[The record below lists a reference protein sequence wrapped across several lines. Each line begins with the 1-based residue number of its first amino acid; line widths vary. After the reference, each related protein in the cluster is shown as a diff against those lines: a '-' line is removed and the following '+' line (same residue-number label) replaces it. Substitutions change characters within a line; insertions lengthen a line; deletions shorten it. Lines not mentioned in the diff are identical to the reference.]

1 MGVLSDLTR
10 SAKVTVSAAFVAA
23 ALLPGYASGQV
34 AWPNRPIRLI
44 VPFAPGASNDTI
56 ARMLADKLA
65 ARLGQPV
72 IVENKTGAGGTI
84 GTVFVAKSP
93 PDGYTLLI
101 ASTTIT
107 TSAASSRKPPYDP
120 LKDLQPIGEIGAGP
134 LAIVVSNDL
143 KVTTLREFIA
153 LSRAKPRTINYGS
166 GGTGAMNHLGIE
178 LFASTA
184 RIELVHV
191 PYRGVS
197 PAFTDLLAGNLQ
209 MLLPSLPSVMPYIHS
224 GKIRGLAVT
233 SGERS
238 SLAPE
243 LPTVAEAGLPGFQL
257 EVWWGLIGPSGLP
270 APVLKRLNDELNA
283 ALGLADVRDLLGR
296 EGATARPGTP
306 EEFGNLIRSEVARWS
321 QLINDAH
328 IELE

>member
-1 MGVLSDLTR
+1 MRVLRNWTR
-10 SAKVTVSAAFVAA
+10 SARLTVGAAFVAA
-23 ALLPGYASGQV
+23 ALLPGHASGQ
-34 AWPNRPIRLI
+34 AGWPNRPIRLI
-44 VPFAPGASNDTI
+44 VPFAAGASNDTI
-56 ARMLADKLA
+56 ARVLADKLA
-65 ARLGQPV
+65 ARLGQPI

-84 GTVFVAKSP
+84 GTVYVAKSP

-107 TSAASSRKPPYDP
+107 TSAASSKKPPYDP

-143 KVTTLREFIA
+143 KVTTLGEFVA

-178 LFASTA
+178 LFASA
-184 RIELVHV
+184 AKIELVHV

-233 SGERS
+233 GAERS
-238 SLAPE
+238 PLAPE

-270 APVLKRLNDELNA
+270 APVLKRLNDELNT
-283 ALGLADVRDLLGR
+283 ALGLADVRDLLAR
-296 EGATARPGTP
+296 EGATPRPGTP
-306 EEFGNLIRSEVARWS
+306 EGFSNLIRSEVARWS
-321 QLINDAH
+321 QLIKDAH

>member
-1 MGVLSDLTR
+1 MGVLSNLTR
-10 SAKVTVSAAFVAA
+10 SAKLTVGAAFVAA
-23 ALLPGYASGQV
+23 ALLPGYASGQA
-34 AWPNRPIRLI
+34 AWPSRPIRLI

-56 ARMLADKLA
+56 ARVLADKLA

-84 GTVFVAKSP
+84 GTVYVAKSP

-107 TSAASSRKPPYDP
+107 TSAASSKKPSYDP

-143 KVTTLREFIA
+143 KVTTLGEFVA

-178 LFASTA
+178 LFASA
-184 RIELVHV
+184 AKIELVHV

-233 SGERS
+233 GAERS
-238 SLAPE
+238 PLAPE

-270 APVLKRLNDELNA
+270 APVLKRLNDELNT
-283 ALGLADVRDLLGR
+283 ALGLADVRDLLAR
-296 EGATARPGTP
+296 EGATPRPGTP
-306 EEFGNLIRSEVARWS
+306 EGFSNLIRSEVARWS
-321 QLINDAH
+321 QLIKDAH